1 MNFGTNDASEIIL
14 DDLEFYE
21 MPGLYQNAVMGGNF
35 ENGAGKAEQGFYT
48 APSNYN
54 TILSC
59 DGNECQSY
67 VKERI
72 YLSIRKFLNLLID
85 KKSTY

>member
-35 ENGAGKAEQGFYT
+35 ENGAGKAEQGFYYALFHIGLTFVSVT
-48 APSNYN
+48 A
-54 TILSC
+54 
-59 DGNECQSY
+59 
-67 VKERI
+67 
-72 YLSIRKFLNLLID
+72 
-85 KKSTY
+85 